1 MRSASLL
8 MLAAC
13 SASTSAPTLV
23 TVPARVDTQVAP
35 EPAPQQVVESN
46 ATYETD
52 SALQPQARP
61 VRTYE
66 LADSTAAALRREK
79 LRGQV
84 LVSGPVFS
92 TEAAARNVV
101 TAIDVQQQPVAMR
114 VIKDRGTI
122 IQVATTAATDCVDGL
137 SQNYELTVFVP
148 RSSLV
153 PRTTAPITRMF
164 DDGTA
169 FAIDRGAPVRISG
182 GGLGWFDAILEQ
194 TAAAPPERLSY
205 GLTKPY
211 AASLIPTAPGERL
224 VCDSGPMTKAEWTA
238 RKQIERDRDA
248 ARTNAASRRVADAR
262 MAKRASKQTDAADRL
277 LDLALHDGTS
287 SSVADEARRELPY
300 CGVVTATAP
309 KAAATLGGSTY
320 AWAEPR
326 GNDHVYRA
334 DAHYLA
340 DVGASCGRVRLAVE
354 PTAVGRVAA
363 APVTTTRAVRQRVW
377 IPKPGP
383 VFWPDGKKAGKYTG
397 RTERFMR
404 VTERES
410 LICVDV
416 RGVAEEVCHRRA
428 DVTVE
433 D

>member
-13 SASTSAPTLV
+13 SASTPAPALV
-23 TVPARVDTQVAP
+23 TVPARVATQAP
-35 EPAPQQVVESN
+35 EPAPQQVIESN

-66 LADSTAAALRREK
+66 LADSTVAALQREK

-84 LVSGPVFS
+84 LVSGPVFP
-92 TEAAARNVV
+92 TEATARSVM

-114 VIKDRGTI
+114 VIKDRGKI
-122 IQVATTAATDCVDGL
+122 VQVTTTAATDCVDGL

-153 PRTTAPITRMF
+153 PRTTAPITKTF

-182 GGLGWFDAILEQ
+182 AGLGWFDAILDQ

-211 AASLIPTAPGERL
+211 AAAPIPAAPGERL
-224 VCDSGPMTKAEWTA
+224 VCDGGPMTKAEWTA

-262 MAKRASKQTDAADRL
+262 IAKRASKQTDAADRL

-300 CGVVTATAP
+300 CGVVTA
-309 KAAATLGGSTY
+309 KAALTLGGSTY

-334 DAHYLA
+334 EAHYLT

-354 PTAVGRVAA
+354 PTAVGRVVA

-404 VTERES
+404 VTERDS

-428 DVTVE
+428 DVTLE
-433 D
+433 N

>member
-1 MRSASLL
+1 MRSATLL

-13 SASTSAPTLV
+13 SASTPAPSLV
-23 TVPARVDTQVAP
+23 TVPARVETQATS
-35 EPAPQQVVESN
+35 APQQVVESN

-52 SALQPQARP
+52 SATQPQARP

-66 LADSTAAALRREK
+66 LAPSTAAALEREK

-84 LVSGPVFS
+84 LVSGLVFP
-92 TEAAARNVV
+92 TAAAARNVV
-101 TAIDVQQQPVAMR
+101 STMDVQQPVAMR
-114 VIKDRGTI
+114 VIKDHGKI
-122 IQVATTAATDCVDGL
+122 VQVATAAATDCVDRL
-137 SQNYELTVFVP
+137 AQNYELSVFVP

-153 PRTTAPITRMF
+153 PRTTAPITKTF
-164 DDGTA
+164 EDGTA
-169 FAIDRGAPVRISG
+169 FAIDRGAPVRITG
-182 GGLGWFDAILEQ
+182 AGLNWFDAALDQ
-194 TAAAPPERLSY
+194 TEAAPPERLSY

-211 AASLIPTAPGERL
+211 SVAAIPPPPGERL
-224 VCDSGPMTKAEWTA
+224 VCDATPMTKDEWTT
-238 RKQIERDRDA
+238 RKRIEHDLDA

-262 MAKRASKQTDAADRL
+262 VAKRASKQTDAADRL

-287 SSVADEARRELPY
+287 ASVADEARRELPY
-300 CGVVTATAP
+300 CGVVTP
-309 KAAATLGGSTY
+309 AAKLGGSTY

-340 DVGASCGRVRLAVE
+340 DVGASCGRVRVAVE
-354 PTAVGRVAA
+354 PAAVGRVVAT
-363 APVTTTRAVRQRVW
+363 PVTTTRGIRQRVW

-383 VFWPDGKKAGKYTG
+383 VFWPDGTKAGKYTG
-397 RTERFMR
+397 RSERFMR

-433 D
+433 N